1 MPKYLTVQSY
11 INCDDYPLTAA
22 ETTLILSRTIQR
34 AEGDIDAALGF
45 DLRLGG
51 FEPHTAWVQSQ
62 WDAKT
67 LRTRVPL
74 SPVPVRRAVRYQIQV
89 SNLSGSGAG
98 FMATINSND
107 VAYNTFDDYV
117 EIVPLQS
124 ITYSLTPV
132 LVQLGLRPPIVQ
144 MDLEFGYF
152 LGVTGETLI
161 DSGDQKTYYAA
172 RGFWASSYTQAA
184 SIQPNTL
191 PAIPPVVYANGTV
204 VSSGLYMTNPT
215 EGTVTFTTARP
226 VTDSISLDYTY
237 TIPDNVRDACI
248 HQTTYL
254 LGQRALNKLGI
265 QGLEWVRSG
274 DQQVRRHANS
284 GLVPNSP
291 LCELAAFKLANYLPI
306 PMA

>member
-1 MPKYLTVQSY
+1 MPKYLTVSQYSQ
-11 INCDDYPLTAA
+11 CDDYPLTAA
-22 ETTLILSRTIQR
+22 ETTLILTRTIGR
-34 AEGDIDAALGF
+34 AESDVDAHMGF
-45 DLRLGG
+45 DMRLSG

-89 SNLSGSGAG
+89 SNLSNSGTG
-98 FMATINSND
+98 FMAAIQPND

-132 LVQLGLRPPIVQ
+132 LMQLGLRPPIVQ
-144 MDLEFGYF
+144 MDIEFGYF

-161 DSGDQKTYYAA
+161 DSGDHKTYYAA
-172 RGFWASSYTQAA
+172 RGFWATSYTQAA

-191 PAIPPVVYANGTV
+191 PAIPPVIYKNGV
-204 VSSGLYMTNPT
+204 VQSAGFTTNTT
-215 EGTVTFTTARP
+215 EGTVTFSVANSASD
-226 VTDSISLDYTY
+226 VISADYTY
-237 TIPDNVRDACI
+237 QIPDNVRDATI

-254 LGQRALNKLGI
+254 LGQRALNKIGA
-265 QGLEWVRSG
+265 QGLEWMRSG
-274 DQQVRRHANS
+274 DQQIRRHANS
-284 GLVPNSP
+284 GLIPNSP
-291 LCELAAFKLANYLPI
+291 LCELAAQKLMGYVPV